1 MAKSKYPPALMQMFN
16 LSPHLPIEEKNMVNN
31 ILSKCVKV
39 YGSKY
44 KIKRDLYNILN
55 THNNGLQTE
64 SESETD
70 GADYVFVR
78 INDIRQFLR
87 KLAIKYI
94 NKDNYVEVG
103 SILSDRQIKY
113 LEVLVV

>member
-16 LSPHLPIEEKNMVNN
+16 FSPHLPIEEKIMVNN

-44 KIKRDLYNILN
+44 KIKCDLYNILN
-55 THNNGLQTE
+55 THNNGLHSE
-64 SESETD
+64 SESEA
-70 GADYVFVR
+70 ADYVFIR

-87 KLAIKYI
+87 KLAIEYI
-94 NKDNYVEVG
+94 NKNNYVEVG